1 MGASNLHIR
10 LLGPLEVREGDLP
23 VGLPPSKKA
32 RALLAY
38 LVASERPCA
47 RSALCDMFWQD
58 VHDPRASLRWA
69 LSKLRTALDVGDGGP
84 IATEGDRVGFDS
96 NSVRVDLL
104 DVRVHVPGDPGK
116 ASTEALREVARTF
129 RGDFIEGLDLPR
141 CHRFEAWCL
150 GAREHLRRLRVSVH
164 ATLVDRLREDSE
176 AAISHAYTRL
186 TLDPYSEEAYIA
198 TMELL
203 AETGR
208 ADKAL
213 ELYGRCRRMLSRHL
227 KASPSEAL
235 EAARRRLLSQ
245 PRGQEEKESPGVGAA
260 ETVQPLGAYR
270 EAGEGALIRALA
282 GLPAPEHLPR
292 PGEREPPLVGRSG
305 ELEALMGIMKRS
317 ASGGSGGAVLVTGE
331 PGIGKT
337 RLLREVAGRVGTSG
351 GWVLSG
357 PIFESE
363 EVRPYGPW
371 VDLLRQVPSA
381 ALDEEVRRS
390 LRGLLEE
397 PGRALQLDRPTQRA
411 QLFDA
416 AARIFRRLLRAK
428 APGLA
433 VLDDVQWMDSSST
446 ALLHYLAR
454 TLREVPLVF
463 AMAARDGEIRRGSA
477 VSRML
482 RSLEDAGRLE
492 RIKLRP
498 LDATDTKALVQA
510 VDTALDPTAV
520 FAASEGNPFFTLA
533 VATSLREGVARIPAN
548 VQDELHE
555 RLARLQPGARSLLPW
570 AAALGRAFDLPTLV
584 RVVARPATEVVNAM
598 DELERRGI
606 IRPAGTDR
614 FDFTHSLLRQTAYD
628 RPSEPVRRQ
637 IHRSIATALEA
648 VGSGEGRMPGA
659 VAHHAELGGL
669 PAVAAAA
676 YAEAAEHSLWVF
688 AFDEAALMVER
699 GLAQA
704 AKLSGEARLSLEM
717 DLLRIYTFRSMQ
729 DRRPE
734 DVEERVRA
742 IAEAAAVGTL
752 TAVVARGHACLM
764 ELQYQR
770 GAYDRAEESS
780 LLYAEAG
787 RESGPTTAA
796 RALSET
802 AACLLL
808 LDQAPDDARRLTEE
822 ASRVADEEGLVVE
835 GVALARALLHH
846 HQGEL
851 LEASRG
857 FREVIELCRHVQDR
871 WWEAPAMT
879 RSIMVSLDRGDPRKA
894 REQALE
900 AQELAERM
908 DDETEAA
915 LARGLGAIATA
926 AHHGEESGE
935 WGSEA
940 FAAVEE
946 SLRVLRELDSLWKI
960 AQVQSYAVDEELRRG
975 RADAARERAEEALE
989 AARALKRPS
998 LLALS
1003 RALLARCG
1011 TLSGD
1016 LDVAERH
1023 LSSPEVPRPDHS
1035 LSARAQREIAQARE
1049 EVKRAREVMPASD
1062 SNGGY
1067 IADSNRGPSS

>member
-1 MGASNLHIR
+1 MGASNLHIL
-10 LLGPLEVREGDLP
+10 LLGPLEVRKGDEP

-38 LVASERPCA
+38 LVASERPQA

-58 VHDPRASLRWA
+58 VHDPRAGLRWA
-69 LSKLRTALDVGDGGP
+69 LSKLRAVLDAGDNGP
-84 IATEGDRVGFDS
+84 IATAGDRVGFDAG
-96 NSVRVDLL
+96 SVRVDLL
-104 DVRVHVPGDPGK
+104 EVRAQVPGDPGE
-116 ASTEALREVARTF
+116 ASTEALREAARTF
-129 RGDFIEGLDLPR
+129 RGDFVEGLDLPR
-141 CHRFEAWCL
+141 CHRYEAWCL
-150 GAREHLRRLRVSVH
+150 GVREHLRRLHLSVH
-164 ATLVDRLREDSE
+164 ATLVERLREE
-176 AAISHAYTRL
+176 PEVAISHAYTRL
-186 TLDPYSEEAYIA
+186 TLDPYSEEAYLA
-198 TMELL
+198 AMELL

-208 ADKAL
+208 SDKAL
-213 ELYGRCRRMLSRHL
+213 ELYERCRRMLRRRL
-227 KASPSEAL
+227 KSSPSEAL
-235 EAARRRLLSQ
+235 ETARRRLMSR
-245 PRGQEEKESPGVGAA
+245 PRGVEEKRA
-260 ETVQPLGAYR
+260 EGGL
-270 EAGEGALIRALA
+270 AGKARADVLARALK
-282 GLPAPEHLPR
+282 GMPDPEHLPR
-292 PGEREPPLVGRSG
+292 PGEGEPPLVGRSE
-305 ELEALMGIMKRS
+305 ELESLMGVLERS
-317 ASGGSGGAVLVTGE
+317 ASGGRGGAVLVTGE

-337 RLLREVAGRVGTSG
+337 RLLREAVGRLGTSG

-397 PGRALQLDRPTQRA
+397 PGRAVRSDRPTQRT
-411 QLFDA
+411 QLFEA
-416 AARIFRRLLRAK
+416 AARILRRVLGAR
-428 APGLA
+428 APGLI
-433 VLDDVQWMDSSST
+433 VLDDVQWLDSSST

-454 TLREVPLVF
+454 SLGESPLVF
-463 AMAARDGEIRRGSA
+463 ALAARDREIRGGSA
-477 VSRML
+477 VARML

-492 RIKLRP
+492 RIGLRP

-510 VDTALDPTAV
+510 VDMALDPTAV
-520 FAASEGNPFFTLA
+520 FSTSEGNPFFTLA
-533 VATSLREGVARIPAN
+533 VATSLREGVSRTPSN
-548 VQDELHE
+548 VRDELHD
-555 RLARLQPGARSLLPW
+555 RLARLEPGARSLLPW
-570 AAALGRAFDLPTLV
+570 AAALGRAFDLSTLV
-584 RVVARPATEVVNAM
+584 RVVGRPAAEVVNAM

-606 IRPAGTDR
+606 IRAAGTDR
-614 FDFTHSLLRQTAYD
+614 LDFAHSLLRQAAYD

-637 IHRSIATALEA
+637 IHRSIASALDQAEA
-648 VGSGEGRMPGA
+648 GEGRMPGA

-699 GLAQA
+699 GLAQVGE
-704 AKLSGEARLSLEM
+704 LSGEARLSLEM

-729 DRRPE
+729 DRRPD

-742 IAEAAAVGTL
+742 ITEAAAVGAL
-752 TAVVARGHACLM
+752 TGVVARGHACLM

-787 RESGPTTAA
+787 RESGPATAA

-822 ASRVADEEGLVVE
+822 ASRVAEEEGLVVE

-846 HQGEL
+846 HQGQL
-851 LEASRG
+851 PEASRA
-857 FREVIELCRHVQDR
+857 FQKVIELCRRAQDR

-879 RSIMVSLDRGDPRKA
+879 RRIMVALDRGDPREA

-900 AQELAERM
+900 AGELAERM
-908 DDETEAA
+908 NDGTEAA
-915 LARGLGAIATA
+915 FARGLGAVAIAA
-926 AHHGEESGE
+926 LHAEGEGE
-935 WGSEA
+935 DRASEGWPE
-940 FAAVEE
+940 VEE
-946 SLRVLRELDSLWKI
+946 ALRELRELDSLWKI
-960 AQVQSYAVDEELRRG
+960 AQIQSYAVHEELRRG
-975 RADAARERAEEALE
+975 RANTAGERAEEALE

-1003 RALLARCG
+1003 RALLARCSVLAG
-1011 TLSGD
+1011 EMEE
-1016 LDVAERH
+1016 AERH
-1023 LSSPEVPRPDHS
+1023 LSSPEVARPDHG
-1035 LSARAQREIAQARE
+1035 LSARARREIAQARHE
-1049 EVKRAREVMPASD
+1049 IDRARQEIDRAREVPAGNSNGGHIAD
-1062 SNGGY
+1062 SNGG
-1067 IADSNRGPSS
+1067 PSS